1 MANYPPAHLAIA
13 VDASYIVRMLLPVEQ
28 ATITLDQF
36 ANWRQ
41 ARVDICT
48 LDILIADVTS
58 VIRQAV
64 CRQWITAAEGQV
76 RSTVC
81 WKNFPILNYAMNR
94 SCWLDEKDCASPRY
108 KTQFIRVHGQDPN
121 NTLIHQYMLRHTTIQ
136 GRDILPASEGT

>member
-1 MANYPPAHLAIA
+1 MHWQEIGRHRQAILDRRGGKPLEIDLAEMIEQMREERDGELITGSLAVA

-36 ANWRQ
+36 ANWRR
-41 ARVDICT
+41 ARVDICA

-64 CRQWITAAEGQV
+64 YRQWITAAEGQV

-81 WKNFPILNYAMNR
+81 WKNFR
-94 SCWLDEKDCASPRY
+94 
-108 KTQFIRVHGQDPN
+108 F
-121 NTLIHQYMLRHTTIQ
+121 
-136 GRDILPASEGT
+136 